1 MSLHKMIGLPAHEID
16 AIDNWIAWL
25 HSGKS
30 VVPVDY
36 HREVDRFE
44 PRTPVLAY
52 WGEAVDAQAF
62 RPMLLTCRDEALVVA
77 ALTIGGRKNRAREF
91 GYSKAECEG
100 FVRKFARESGAVDLA
115 SMKLAGAKIPHAES
129 YVVSG
134 EFRKGLKTP
143 KVGDREWM
151 KLQANP
157 QVPA

>member
-1 MSLHKMIGLPAHEID
+1 MSLHKLIGLPAHEID

-44 PRTPVLAY
+44 VRAPVLAY

-62 RPMLLTCRDEALVVA
+62 RPLLATCRDEALVVA

-91 GYSKAECEG
+91 GFSKAQCEAH
-100 FVRKFARESGAVDLA
+100 VRKFAREAGAVDLA
-115 SMKLAGAKIPHAES
+115 SMKLTGAKIPQALS
-129 YVVSG
+129 YAVSG
-134 EFRKGLKTP
+134 LYCKALKSP
-143 KVGDREWM
+143 KVGSRAWM
-151 KLQANP
+151 ALQA
-157 QVPA
+157 AA

>member
-1 MSLHKMIGLPAHEID
+1 MSLHKIIGLPAHEID

-30 VVPVDY
+30 VVPVDF

-44 PRTPVLAY
+44 ARAPVLAY

-62 RPMLLTCRDEALVVA
+62 RPMLMTCRNEALVVA

-91 GYSKAECEG
+91 GFSKAACEAL
-100 FVRKFARESGAVDLA
+100 VRKFAREAGCVALA
-115 SMKLAGAKIPHAES
+115 SMKLAGAKIAQATP

-134 EFRKGLKTP
+134 MYRKSIKTP
-143 KVGDREWM
+143 KVGSREWM
-151 KLQANP
+151 NLQVA
-157 QVPA
+157 A

>member
-1 MSLHKMIGLPAHEID
+1 MSLHKTIGLPAHEID

-44 PRTPVLAY
+44 PRAPVLAY

-62 RPMLLTCRDEALVVA
+62 RPLLLTCRDEALVVA

-91 GYSKAECEG
+91 GFSKAECEG
-100 FVRKFARESGAVDLA
+100 FVRKFAREAGNVDLA
-115 SMKLAGAKIPHAES
+115 SMKLSGAKVPQAVP

-134 EFRKGLKTP
+134 EYRKSLKTA
-143 KVGDREWM
+143 KVGSREWM
-151 KLQANP
+151 NA
-157 QVPA
+157 QVAA

>member
-1 MSLHKMIGLPAHEID
+1 MSLHKSIGLPAHEID

-44 PRTPVLAY
+44 VRVPPLAY
-52 WGEAVDAQAF
+52 WGEAVDAQAY
-62 RPMLLTCRDEALVVA
+62 RPLLATCRDEALVVA

-91 GYSKAECEG
+91 GFSKAQCEG
-100 FVRKFARESGAVDLA
+100 FVRKFAREAGGVDLA
-115 SMKLAGAKIPHAES
+115 SMKLAGAKIPAVVP

-134 EFRKGLKTP
+134 EYRKAVKAP
-143 KVGDREWM
+143 KVGSREWM
-151 KLQANP
+151 ALQVAT
-157 QVPA
+157 